1 MILHHLQ
8 GLPVLLCTCSPAEP
22 TCQSPVAPSAHN
34 RLFLPATVRASCRL
48 MVDWESPTLDCGFR
62 APSWW
67 PWLLDSEPGLCE
79 GQQEMV
85 GGWGGRTQREALG
98 SGKMTDGSMCGAEN
112 TFPHSHPSWGRAQK
126 PESRPREPPW
136 AWGLWGGGGGGLF
149 QPLSHTCLVL
159 LLPFPLGSSL
169 VVPGTPLQPE
179 VS

>member
-79 GQQEMV
+79 GQQETV

-136 AWGLWGGGGGGLF
+136 AWGLWGGGAGGFSNPSATLAWCC
-149 QPLSHTCLVL
+149 SC
-159 LLPFPLGSSL
+159 PFPWGL
-169 VVPGTPLQPE
+169 P
-179 VS
+179 